1 MKILKKVIF
10 PVAGLGTRFLPATK
24 AIPKEMLPIVDKP
37 IIQYAVEEAIK
48 AGVTDMIFVIGRT
61 KNAIIDHFDSSPELE
76 NELSRANKKNLLK
89 LLKDVSNSNIN
100 YYFVRQK
107 SPKGVGDAIRCAE
120 RIIGNEPFGVIFPD
134 DLIDSEQP
142 CLKQMME
149 VYSSTNSSIVA
160 IESVN
165 KKDVDKYGIITFA
178 SKKNNL
184 YSISSIDEK
193 PSVAKAKSN
202 LAVVG
207 RFILTPNI
215 FKLLSKTKPGHGN
228 EIQLTDAIHAL
239 LSSDDVYG
247 YQFSGKRYDCG
258 SKIGY
263 LKATVNYALKHEEL
277 SGDFKKYIKIINTPK
292 S

>member
-48 AGVTDMIFVIGRT
+48 AGATDMIFVIGRT

-134 DLIDSEQP
+134 DLIDSEQA
-142 CLKQMME
+142 CLKQMIE
-149 VYSSTNSSIVA
+149 IYSSTNSSVVA

-165 KKDVDKYGIITFA
+165 KKDVDKYGIITFT

-184 YSISSIDEK
+184 YTISSIDEK

-239 LSSDDVYG
+239 LSLDDVYG

>member
-165 KKDVDKYGIITFA
+165 KKDVDKYGIITFT

-184 YSISSIDEK
+184 YTISSIDEK

-239 LSSDDVYG
+239 LSLDDVYG

-277 SGDFKKYIKIINTPK
+277 SGDFKKYIKIINPPK

>member
-48 AGVTDMIFVIGRT
+48 AGATDMIFVIGRT

-193 PSVAKAKSN
+193 PSIAKAKSN

-239 LSSDDVYG
+239 LSLDDVYG

>member
-48 AGVTDMIFVIGRT
+48 AGATDMIFVIGRT

-149 VYSSTNSSIVA
+149 VYSSTNSSVVA

-184 YSISSIDEK
+184 YTISSIDEK

-239 LSSDDVYG
+239 LSLDDVYG

-277 SGDFKKYIKIINTPK
+277 SGDFKKYIKIINAPK

>member
-37 IIQYAVEEAIK
+37 IIQYAVEEAIR

-61 KNAIIDHFDSSPELE
+61 KNAIIDHFDSSPDLE
-76 NELSRANKKNLLK
+76 NELIKANKKNLLK

-120 RIIGNEPFGVIFPD
+120 RIIGSEPFGVIFPD

-142 CLKQMME
+142 CLKQMIDI
-149 VYSSTNSSIVA
+149 YSSTNSSIVA

-165 KKDVDKYGIITFA
+165 KKDVDKYGIINFT

-184 YSISSIDEK
+184 YTISSIDEK
-193 PSVAKAKSN
+193 PNIAKAKTN

-228 EIQLTDAIHAL
+228 EIQLTDAIHSL
-239 LSSDDVYG
+239 LSTDDVYG
-247 YQFSGKRYDCG
+247 YKFFGQRYDCG

-263 LKATVNYALKHEEL
+263 LKATVNYALKHKEL
-277 SGDFKKYIKIINTPK
+277 SSDFKKYLKNNK
-292 S
+292 

>member
-48 AGVTDMIFVIGRT
+48 AGATDMIFVIGRT

-76 NELSRANKKNLLK
+76 NELNRANKKNLLK

-120 RIIGNEPFGVIFPD
+120 RIIGNEPFGVICPD
-134 DLIDSEQP
+134 DLIDSEQA
-142 CLKQMME
+142 CLKQMIE
-149 VYSSTNSSIVA
+149 IYSSTNSSVVA

-165 KKDVDKYGIITFA
+165 KKDVDKYGIITFT

-184 YSISSIDEK
+184 YTISSIDEK

-239 LSSDDVYG
+239 LSLDDVYG

-263 LKATVNYALKHEEL
+263 LKATVNYALKHKDL
-277 SGDFKKYIKIINTPK
+277 SSDFKKYIKIINAPK

>member
-1 MKILKKVIF
+1 
-10 PVAGLGTRFLPATK
+10 
-24 AIPKEMLPIVDKP
+24 
-37 IIQYAVEEAIK
+37 
-48 AGVTDMIFVIGRT
+48 
-61 KNAIIDHFDSSPELE
+61 
-76 NELSRANKKNLLK
+76 
-89 LLKDVSNSNIN
+89 
-100 YYFVRQK
+100 
-107 SPKGVGDAIRCAE
+107 
-120 RIIGNEPFGVIFPD
+120 
-134 DLIDSEQP
+134 
-142 CLKQMME
+142 MME

-193 PSVAKAKSN
+193 PSIAKAKSN

-239 LSSDDVYG
+239 LSTDDVYG
-247 YQFSGKRYDCG
+247 YQFLGQRYDCG

-263 LKATVNYALKHEEL
+263 LKATVNYALKHKEL
-277 SGDFKKYIKIINTPK
+277 AVILK
-292 S
+292 SI

>member
-48 AGVTDMIFVIGRT
+48 AGITDMIFVIGRT
-61 KNAIIDHFDSSPELE
+61 KNAIIDHFDSSPDLE
-76 NELSRANKKNLLK
+76 NELTRANKKNLLK
-89 LLKDVSNSNIN
+89 LLKDVSSPNIN

-107 SPKGVGDAIRCAE
+107 SPKGVGDAISCAE
-120 RIIGNEPFGVIFPD
+120 RIIGNEAFGVIFPD
-134 DLIDSEQP
+134 DLIDSKKP
-142 CLKQMME
+142 CLKQMIDILP
-149 VYSSTNSSIVA
+149 STNSSIIA

-165 KKDVDKYGIITFA
+165 KRDIDKYGIINF
-178 SKKNNL
+178 SNKHDSL
-184 YSISSIDEK
+184 YEISSIDEK
-193 PSVAKAKSN
+193 PSIAKAKTN

-239 LSSDDVYG
+239 LSTDNVYG
-247 YQFSGKRYDCG
+247 YQFSGQRYDCG
-258 SKIGY
+258 SKLGY

-277 SGDFKKYIKIINTPK
+277 SSDFKKYLKNNK
-292 S
+292 

>member
-48 AGVTDMIFVIGRT
+48 AGATDMIFVIGRT

-193 PSVAKAKSN
+193 PSIAKAKSN

-263 LKATVNYALKHEEL
+263 IKATVNYALKHKEL
-277 SGDFKKYIKIINTPK
+277 SSDFKKYLKNNK
-292 S
+292 

>member
-48 AGVTDMIFVIGRT
+48 AGATDMIFVIGRT

-142 CLKQMME
+142 CLKQMMDIH
-149 VYSSTNSSIVA
+149 SSTNSSVVA

-165 KKDVDKYGIITFA
+165 KKDVDKYGIINFA

-184 YSISSIDEK
+184 YTISSIDEK
-193 PSVAKAKSN
+193 PSITKAKTN

-239 LSSDDVYG
+239 LSTDDVYG
-247 YQFSGKRYDCG
+247 YQFLGQRYDCG

-263 LKATVNYALKHEEL
+263 LKATVNYALKHKEL
-277 SGDFKKYIKIINTPK
+277 SSDFKKYIKNNK
-292 S
+292 

>member
-10 PVAGLGTRFLPATK
+10 PFAGLGTRFLPATK

-61 KNAIIDHFDSSPELE
+61 KNAIIDHFDSSPDLE
-76 NELSRANKKNLLK
+76 NELIKANKKNLLK
-89 LLKDVSNSNIN
+89 LLKDVSNSNVN

-142 CLKQMME
+142 CLKQMMDIH
-149 VYSSTNSSIVA
+149 SSTNSSVGA

-165 KKDVDKYGIITFA
+165 KKDVDKYGIINF
-178 SKKNNL
+178 SSRKNNL
-184 YSISSIDEK
+184 YTISSIDEK
-193 PSVAKAKSN
+193 PSITKAKTN

-239 LSSDDVYG
+239 LSTDDVYG
-247 YQFSGKRYDCG
+247 YQFLGQRYDCG
-258 SKIGY
+258 SKIGF
-263 LKATVNYALKHEEL
+263 LQATVDLACEHKELGDEFSEWLKNK
-277 SGDFKKYIKIINTPK
+277 F
-292 S
+292 